1 MAANGEA
8 AVPVGTEAEQEVDF
22 KEVSEEQALS
32 ILKVSKKGLTSEE
45 AARRLAEYGPNK
57 LPEETRNPILV
68 YLSYMWNPL
77 SWAMEAAAII
87 AIALLDYAD
96 FALIVALLLVNA
108 TISYVEE
115 ANADKA
121 IKALTSALAPK
132 AKALRD
138 GQVITVDAADL
149 VPGDIVIIR
158 LGDIVPADIKI
169 LGEEGGSGH
178 PEDETPLQ
186 CDQAALTGE
195 SLPVK
200 KFSGDVCFA
209 GSTIKQGER
218 HCVVYATG
226 MQTFFGRAA
235 ALLGSAN
242 QEANLQK
249 VMTRIG
255 AMCLVTIGVWII
267 IELEYGRDRKSVV

>member
-1 MAANGEA
+1 MHTSTCLVC
-8 AVPVGTEAEQEVDF
+8 VPVV
-22 KEVSEEQALS
+22 
-32 ILKVSKKGLTSEE
+32 
-45 AARRLAEYGPNK
+45 NK
-57 LPEETRNPILV
+57 PDSPTHSLHLPTPQV

-121 IKALTSALAPK
+121 IKALAGALAPR

-138 GQVITVDAADL
+138 GEIKTVDAAEL
-149 VPGDIVIIR
+149 VPGDIIIIR

-169 LGEEGGSGH
+169 LFEGESAPADPSE
-178 PEDETPLQ
+178 ETPLQ
-186 CDQAALTGE
+186 VDQAALTGE

-200 KFSGDVCFA
+200 KFSGDVAFA

-218 HCVVYATG
+218 HCLVYATG
-226 MQTFFGRAA
+226 INSFFGRAA
-235 ALLGSAN
+235 ALMGSAN
-242 QEANLQK
+242 AEANLQK
-249 VMTRIG
+249 IMTRIG
-255 AMCLVTIGVWII
+255 GFCLITIGVWVV
-267 IELEYGRDRKSVV
+267 IELAVQFGHYGHSCTGGEGELIKVGLVVGVVVY